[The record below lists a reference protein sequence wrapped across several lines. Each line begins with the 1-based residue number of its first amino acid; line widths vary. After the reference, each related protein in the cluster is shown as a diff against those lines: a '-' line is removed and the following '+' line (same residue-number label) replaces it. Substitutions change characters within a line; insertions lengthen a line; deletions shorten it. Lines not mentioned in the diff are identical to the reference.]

1 MNSEREPALGT
12 PGALSSAHGAP
23 PSDDSEPRRRLF
35 ERVWFAVSMLY
46 ALLRIALAEQFLVKY
61 GLNIYVFAVIE
72 FLSTPIYAIG
82 VSRTVRGLVDSRRST
97 AIRWLMVAILGF
109 VAPDAYVVVAARR
122 VPASLYLAV
131 LAWVVLGTILGIRRL
146 RRQIKLS
153 RTAEG
158 TRHPD

>member
-1 MNSEREPALGT
+1 
-12 PGALSSAHGAP
+12 
-23 PSDDSEPRRRLF
+23 
-35 ERVWFAVSMLY
+35 MLY